1 MADFAIAPTTPS
13 ASPCGGGSS
22 RAHSPQPV
30 GVLGGGQLAWMMVA
44 AAQRLGI
51 EVVVQTPQAT
61 DPAIANTPQV
71 HDPDSPRVILAPL
84 TDVTATAQLAQRC
97 PIITFENEFV
107 DLAALGALADQ
118 GICFRP
124 SLATLSKLLDKYDQR
139 TYLQGIGLPV
149 PQFAPITPETDLQAL
164 GFQFPVVIK
173 SRRHGYDG
181 QGTFILPD
189 QAVLDQFWQ
198 QRQVTD
204 ASAFMVEAFVP
215 FQRELAVIAVRSLQG
230 EVLTYPVVETH
241 QVDQVCR
248 WVIAP
253 VDLGEATQHQIEDL
267 ATTLLTGLDAV
278 GVFGIELF
286 LTSAGQ
292 VLINEVAPR
301 THNSGHLTLD
311 ACVTSQ
317 FEQHLRAICGLSLGA
332 THLKQPGAVMVN
344 LLGFETA
351 ITDYCDRRHRIA
363 AIPGAHVHWYG
374 KSHAYPGRKLGHVT
388 VLLDRGDRD
397 LALATVAE
405 VEALWYSG

>member
-1 MADFAIAPTTPS
+1 
-13 ASPCGGGSS
+13 
-22 RAHSPQPV
+22 
-30 GVLGGGQLAWMMVA
+30 MMVA

-61 DPAIANTPQV
+61 DPAVANAQPA
-71 HDPDSPRVILAPL
+71 HDPDSPRAILAPL
-84 TDVTATAQLAQRC
+84 TDIDATAQLAQQC
-97 PIITFENEFV
+97 SIITFENEFV
-107 DLAALGALADQ
+107 DLAALGALADR

-139 TYLQGIGLPV
+139 TYLQDLGLPV

-181 QGTFILPD
+181 QGTFILPN
-189 QAVLDQFWQ
+189 QAALDQFWQ
-198 QRQVTD
+198 QQVTD
-204 ASAFMVEAFVP
+204 TSAFMVETFVP

-241 QVDQVCR
+241 QADQVCR
-248 WVIAP
+248 WVMAP
-253 VDLGEATQHQIEDL
+253 VDLSEATQSQIEDL
-267 ATTLLTGLDAV
+267 AATLLTELDAV

-286 LTSAGQ
+286 LNSTGQ
-292 VLINEVAPR
+292 VLVNEVAPR

-332 THLKQPGAVMVN
+332 TYLKQPGAVMVN

-351 ITDYCDRRHRIA
+351 IADYRDRRHRITA
-363 AIPGAHVHWYG
+363 MPGAHVHWYG
-374 KSHAYPGRKLGHVT
+374 KSHAHPGRKLGHVT